1 MAGGAL
7 RNPHAHMTCMILAA
21 FPCNYSSKSMLGII
35 GQLLVLTSF
44 VACLLAGFAY
54 VRETQWGADD
64 IAWKSVGRWSW
75 GLSAAAGITAFG
87 LLMYL
92 FITQQYQFALVY
104 QNASNEMPFIYQ
116 FSATWASQEGSFLLW
131 IALTGLMGLAVIWR
145 TGGYEAPVMAVF
157 ALCQFFLLSMVAGL
171 QFGNLAIGSSPFAML
186 AERFADAPIFQSNPD
201 FVPPNGTGLNDLLQN
216 PWMAIHP
223 PMMFVGFTAM
233 LVPFAFAIAALWKRK
248 YTEWVRPALPWTLF
262 AVCMLGIG
270 IAMGGYWAYVTL
282 SFGGYWAWDPVENSS
297 LVPWIVGIA
306 AFHTMLIQKKSGH
319 GHKAALFLS
328 ILAFILVVYSTFLT
342 RSNVLEDLSVHSFVD
357 LGLTSQLLVWIG
369 TMTVVGF
376 GLFAYRYSEL
386 PTPKKEPNTLSR
398 EFMIFSGAML
408 MCAMAAVILLG
419 TSSPIIGH
427 LFRESPATVPI
438 EFYNKWTLP
447 MAVVMAFLIGIGQ
460 LFWWN
465 KMDVDSINRAVMKP
479 MGLAVV
485 VTLAVMV
492 FTPFVEYSIS
502 FPETSPA
509 ERMSEA
515 GFTASLAEFWEIY
528 GQGLLLLLLLF
539 TSLFAFFGNG
549 AVLLRLL
556 RGNPRMAGGAVT
568 HIGFAIMVIGIITS
582 SAFERPLPLQLG
594 AAGQG
599 QNESRTNFVAVKGET
614 RLINGYEVT
623 YHGQRSIEQGRTAY
637 EVEFTD
643 PRGRNFT
650 VSPVAYFSEEMDQ
663 WIRHPEVKKYAEQ
676 DLFIAV
682 TPKQATGSGEEDATN
697 QLALERGEAV
707 RLADGDYVVRF
718 EGFESNVAPDEM
730 ATASEITV
738 VAVVEMTHEPTG
750 DVRTLRPTYT
760 ITEDR
765 RVISDV
771 VRVDAWDV
779 GVSFTGM
786 SVDSG
791 EVNLTF
797 DGVEVEPE
805 DWVLIDAREKPLISL
820 VWIGFIML
828 SFGFGIAIWRRA
840 QDFKISRE
848 RGSV

>member
-1 MAGGAL
+1 
-7 RNPHAHMTCMILAA
+7 
-21 FPCNYSSKSMLGII
+21 MLGIF
-35 GQLLVLTSF
+35 GQLLILTGL

-54 VRETQWGADD
+54 FREAQWGSDD
-64 IAWKSVGRWSW
+64 LDWKRVGRWSW
-75 GLSAAAGITAFG
+75 GASAFSGVVAFS

-92 FITQQYQFALVY
+92 FVTQQYQFALVY

-145 TGGYEAPVMAVF
+145 TGSYEAPVMAVF

-171 QFGNLAIGSSPFAML
+171 QFGTLAIGSSPFATL

-306 AFHTMLIQKKSGH
+306 AIHTMLIQRKSGH

-369 TMTVVGF
+369 TMALVGF

-408 MCAMAAVILLG
+408 MCAIAAVILLG

-438 EFYNKWTLP
+438 EFYNRWTLP
-447 MAVVMAFLIGIGQ
+447 MAVVLSFLIGVGQ
-460 LFWWN
+460 LFWWH
-465 KMDVDSINRAVMKP
+465 KMDVDSINRALMKP
-479 MGLAVV
+479 MALAVG
-485 VTLAVMV
+485 VTIIVMV
-492 FTPFVEYSIS
+492 FTPFVEYSIT
-502 FPETSPA
+502 FPEQAAVSQL
-509 ERMSEA
+509 SEA
-515 GFTASLAEFWEIY
+515 GLMGSLTEFWEIY

-539 TSLFAFFGNG
+539 TTLFAFFGNG
-549 AVLLRLL
+549 AVLWRLL
-556 RGNPRMAGGAVT
+556 RGNPRMAGGAIT

-594 AAGQG
+594 AGGQG
-599 QNESRTNFVAVKGET
+599 QDQSRTNFVAVKGET
-614 RLINGYEVT
+614 RSINGYQVT
-623 YHGQRSIEQGRTAY
+623 YHGQTAVERGRTEY
-637 EVEFTD
+637 KVEFTD

-663 WIRHPEVKKYAEQ
+663 WIRHPEVKKYVEG

-697 QLALERGEAV
+697 QLSLEEGEAV

-718 EGFESNVAPDEM
+718 VRFESNVSPDEM
-730 ATASEITV
+730 ATASEISV
-738 VAVVEMTHEPTG
+738 VAVLEMTHEPTNE
-750 DVRTLRPTYT
+750 TQELRPVYT
-760 ITEDR
+760 IQEDR
-765 RVISDV
+765 SV
-771 VRVDAWDV
+771 VYEEARVDAWDL

-791 EVNLTF
+791 EVQLEF
-797 DGVEVEPE
+797 DGVDVEPE

-828 SFGFGIAIWRRA
+828 SFGFGIAIWRRS

-848 RGSV
+848 RGAM